1 MVSII
6 SNEES
11 VYHGFYHT
19 SDGLACRLC
28 GRCDFRH
35 IASHLYDRFSLCGV
49 RQRGL
54 NFSGFTRHGV
64 TLLHPCRKV
73 WITCRVDDANV
84 QRRIYAA
91 LKLSGIAIKY
101 VIKINLIGL
110 TVQTINLLSTELCLT
125 WCTQVHRALSF
136 FIFFYVTFLFYLYR
150 SRFITYIINYINY

>member
-110 TVQTINLLSTELCLT
+110 TVQTINLLSTELLNVMYSST
-125 WCTQVHRALSF
+125 SS
-136 FIFFYVTFLFYLYR
+136 IILFYIFLCYVFVL
-150 SRFITYIINYINY
+150 FISLKIYHLHH